1 MARLWVLMNSL
12 TLTHLTHVMKGRA
25 VVEAAIQAAKV
36 NFPPPKTVT
45 LRPLRTGTPTP
56 SDDQDAT
63 QRLSTSFDLPPRTPS
78 PEMPQ
83 TPRHAPASVS
93 RIQKSSDT
101 LIDISRPNTVP
112 RRRNHKINDVLS
124 SLRPTY
130 GSVSPS
136 PTLVRSRSPDGLS
149 SASTT
154 ASTRHMLPFLT
165 GDCNL
170 QRSDVRMVSPN
181 TADPTMSMTR
191 KKAVYQQDP
200 YSHLST
206 LQRDIMLTIQN
217 ASSAL
222 GDEEKGV
229 SIGVLVQMIPKRRTS
244 LEPTQ
249 LKWVRLLSARMMPN
263 HTVAVTL

>member
-1 MARLWVLMNSL
+1 
-12 TLTHLTHVMKGRA
+12 MKGRA

-36 NFPPPKTVT
+36 NFPPPKTII

-56 SDDQDAT
+56 FDDQDAT
-63 QRLSTSFDLPPRTPS
+63 QRLSTSFNLPPRTPS
-78 PEMPQ
+78 PETPQ
-83 TPRHAPASVS
+83 TPRRAPASVS
-93 RIQKSSDT
+93 RIQNPSDT
-101 LIDISRPNTVP
+101 LTDISRPNTVP
-112 RRRNHKINDVLS
+112 RRRNYKINDVLS

-136 PTLVRSRSPDGLS
+136 PTHVRSRSPDELW
-149 SASTT
+149 SASTA
-154 ASTRHMLPFLT
+154 ASTRHMLPSLT
-165 GDCNL
+165 GDCDL
-170 QRSDVRMVSPN
+170 QRSTNFEDIRMVSPI
-181 TADPTMSMTR
+181 TADLSMSVTR

-200 YSHLST
+200 YFHLST

-229 SIGVLVQMIPKRRTS
+229 SIGVLVQMIPKRYTS

-249 LKWVRLLSARMMPN
+249 LK
-263 HTVAVTL
+263 

>member
-1 MARLWVLMNSL
+1 
-12 TLTHLTHVMKGRA
+12 
-25 VVEAAIQAAKV
+25 
-36 NFPPPKTVT
+36 
-45 LRPLRTGTPTP
+45 
-56 SDDQDAT
+56 
-63 QRLSTSFDLPPRTPS
+63 
-78 PEMPQ
+78 
-83 TPRHAPASVS
+83 
-93 RIQKSSDT
+93 
-101 LIDISRPNTVP
+101 
-112 RRRNHKINDVLS
+112 
-124 SLRPTY
+124 
-130 GSVSPS
+130 
-136 PTLVRSRSPDGLS
+136 
-149 SASTT
+149 
-154 ASTRHMLPFLT
+154 MLPFLT

-249 LKWVRLLSARMMPN
+249 LK
-263 HTVAVTL
+263 